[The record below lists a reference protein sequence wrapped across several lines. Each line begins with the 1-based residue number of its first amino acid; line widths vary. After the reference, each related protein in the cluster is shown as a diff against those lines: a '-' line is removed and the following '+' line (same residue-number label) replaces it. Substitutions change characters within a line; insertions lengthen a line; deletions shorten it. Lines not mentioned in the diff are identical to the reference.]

1 MNSINYYESVVH
13 ASGRGNTAALR
24 DTREFY
30 RLFLV
35 PGMQHCTNGPG
46 TFRFDVLTALEQW
59 VEQNKAPDQILAGHP
74 APNGNG
80 NGNANGQFDRTRPL
94 CAYPQE
100 AKYKGTGSTDD
111 AANFVCAAP

>member
-1 MNSINYYESVVH
+1 MRRT
-13 ASGRGNTAALR
+13 GRGNTLALH
-24 DTREFY
+24 DTKEFY
-30 RLFLV
+30 RLFMV

-46 TFRFDVLTALEQW
+46 TARFDALTALEQW
-59 VEQNKAPDQILAGHP
+59 VEQNKAPEQIMAGHVT
-74 APNGNG
+74 
-80 NGNANGQFDRTRPL
+80 NGQVDRTRPL